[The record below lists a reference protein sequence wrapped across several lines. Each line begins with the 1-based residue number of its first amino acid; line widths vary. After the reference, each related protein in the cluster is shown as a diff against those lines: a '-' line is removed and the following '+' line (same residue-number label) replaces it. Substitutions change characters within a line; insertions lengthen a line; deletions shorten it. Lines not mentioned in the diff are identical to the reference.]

1 MNWLSD
7 SINQISL
14 VAAVLILL
22 ITIYVVGLYFK
33 KMKDAKADGELEAH
47 DWDGIKEFKND
58 VPIGWI
64 ISFMILIVWGLW
76 YMFFGYPLNSF
87 SQIGQYND
95 EIKAYNDHFEKQ
107 WAQLS
112 DEDKIAMG
120 EGIFLVQC
128 SQCHGISAE
137 GINGKAQNLRKWGT
151 EEGVIETIKN
161 GSKGLNY
168 VSGEMPPGLV
178 VDDKGAVDEKAIK
191 QVAAYV
197 MKTIAPAHESS
208 ASIEDLA
215 AGSAIY
221 DRVCATCHG
230 MGGKG
235 DGSGMENF
243 ASDLTKYGNYEHVKL
258 VLQNGKKGFIGHMPS
273 FSYANFNDVQIE
285 ALAAYIN
292 SLKSQN

>member
-7 SINQISL
+7 SVIQISL
-14 VAAVLILL
+14 VAAVLILA
-22 ITIYVVGLYFK
+22 ITIYIVGFYIK
-33 KMKDAKADGELEAH
+33 KMKNAKAEGELAEH
-47 DWDGIKEFKND
+47 DWDGIKEFKNH
-58 VPIGWI
+58 VPIGWLV
-64 ISFMILIVWGLW
+64 SFMALIVWGIW
-76 YMFFGYPLNSF
+76 YIFFGYPLNSF

-95 EIKAYNDHFEKQ
+95 EIKAYNDRFEKQ

-112 DEDKIAMG
+112 NEDKIAMG

-137 GINGKAQNLRKWGT
+137 GIDGKAQNLRKWGK
-151 EEGVIETIKN
+151 EEGIIDTIKN

-178 VDDKGAVDEKAIK
+178 ADEKEIK

-197 MKTIAPAHESS
+197 MKTLAPAHQSN

-235 DGSGMENF
+235 NGSGIENF
-243 ASDLTKYGNYEHVKL
+243 ASDLTQYGSYEYVKL

-292 SLKSQN
+292 SLKSQD